1 MIYINVIVINN
12 PLCLC
17 GKTEDVYH
25 FFFSCK
31 NYSRARNNMF
41 DQLFMLDLV
50 NIDTNLHVLLYG
62 NNNLPLH
69 NNKSIF
75 ASVQKFIDESLRF
88 K

>member
-31 NYSRARNNMF
+31 NYSRARHNLF
-41 DQLFMLDLV
+41 DKLFMLDLV
-50 NIDTNLHVLLYG
+50 NIDTSLLLYG
-62 NNNLPLH
+62 NDNLPLLS
-69 NNKSIF
+69 NLSLFKCVYQYIF
-75 ASVQKFIDESLRF
+75 
-88 K
+88 

>member
-31 NYSRARNNMF
+31 NYSRARHNLF

-50 NIDTNLHVLLYG
+50 NIDTSLLLYG
-62 NNNLPLH
+62 NDNLSLHTNNI
-69 NNKSIF
+69 IF
-75 ASVQKFIDESLRF
+75 ASVHKFIDESSRF

>member
-31 NYSRARNNMF
+31 NYSRARHNLF
-41 DQLFMLDLV
+41 DQLFMLDFKV
-50 NIDTNLHVLLYG
+50 NIDTSLLLYG
-62 NNNLPLH
+62 NDNLPLLS
-69 NNKSIF
+69 NLSLFKCVYQYIF
-75 ASVQKFIDESLRF
+75 
-88 K
+88 